1 MTFKNWLFKQV
12 RRLGGS
18 YGGKS
23 FCSQLY
29 GAATAIAA
37 HKVNK
42 PVRLVLD
49 LKTNME
55 MFGKRFPYMGKYK
68 VKNGLLLKPQNTNDF
83 FVNLSNNVITIT
95 VYNKFPSKSTVAF
108 NSIKR

>member
-1 MTFKNWLFKQV
+1 MALNRWLFKQV

-83 FVNLSNNVITIT
+83 FVNLSNNVITIR
-95 VYNKFPSKSTVAF
+95 VYKTFSSKSTVAS